1 MRVAGRI
8 TMTTRTEAPGGGVP
22 VPPSLRAVR
31 LSAALGALAAAFLVA
46 PAARAMDYKLVSV
59 GSGCG
64 ARCPQVI
71 SAEGEIARGAAEDFI
86 EFLRGAVRSDRLRN
100 VVFIHSPGGNVV
112 GAMKLGAVFRK
123 AGAAVVVA
131 QARDGQGLG
140 QGANFLSAE
149 CLSACVY
156 AIMGGKTRVVPPQ
169 STLGVHRTSSF
180 RFVGKDP
187 AGVDPGYQRIQTP
200 EALLKALGDYTRK
213 MGVSPEVLSVAQAA
227 PPNSIRV
234 LTRQEVARWRL
245 GKERF

>member
-1 MRVAGRI
+1 MRR
-8 TMTTRTEAPGGGVP
+8 
-22 VPPSLRAVR
+22 
-31 LSAALGALAAAFLVA
+31 SAALGLASAAILSAA
-46 PAARAMDYKLVSV
+46 PAAQAMEYKLVSV

-64 ARCPQVI
+64 AHCPQVI
-71 SAEGEIARGAAEDFI
+71 SAEGEIARGSAEEFI

-112 GAMKLGAVFRK
+112 GAMKLGTVFRK
-123 AGAAVVVA
+123 AGTAVVVA

-140 QGANFLSAE
+140 QNAMFMSAE

-200 EALLKALGDYTRK
+200 ETLLKALGDYTRK
-213 MGVSPEVLSVAQAA
+213 MGVSAEVLSVAQAA
-227 PPNSIRV
+227 PANSIRV
-234 LTRQEVARWRL
+234 LTRKEVARWRL